1 MQKIF
6 LRISLLIYFVSYL
19 NAYGDQQLQ
28 DDIRRFAQEYL
39 DSRFVSCTYLF
50 TEGNHAILKGAKG
63 LFSMEQ
69 NEELKFDQEM
79 PIASATKVM
88 TASIILKLQA
98 RGKLNVKDTVA
109 HHLNKKSGIWENN
122 KVPQWAKEV
131 TIHHLL
137 THTSGLVE
145 YFMALDIDPGK
156 TLKDITR
163 DIANFAGKTPLAF
176 TPGSNYEYCNTNF
189 IFLGLIIE
197 HITKKDLAT
206 VYEEEIFKPLGMK
219 HTRLIPLQEA
229 IASQIEDGNI
239 VNHPIRYFAT
249 PTGFRPYL
257 TVAKHGLK
265 FLMVPF
271 ADGGV
276 ASNVEDLLIWQQALH
291 SGKVLPKNLYKLMV
305 RKHYEIPCQ
314 IIGKK
319 HYTGYGIFMI
329 EMDNG
334 EFIYHH
340 SGRAVAIRSESGYI
354 PAKNLYFAVLSNVM
368 EYIPTQLEN
377 FFNLEKPCNQL
388 DIKYFLKY
396 IIENLYN
403 NQGT

>member
-1 MQKIF
+1 MHKIF
-6 LRISLLIYFVSYL
+6 LKIFLFVHFVAISSAFGNQGLK
-19 NAYGDQQLQ
+19 
-28 DDIRRFAQEYL
+28 DDINRFAQEYL
-39 DSRFVSCTYLF
+39 DSRFISCTYLF
-50 TEGNHAILKGAKG
+50 TEGNDIILQGAKG
-63 LFSMEQ
+63 VFSMDPR
-69 NEELKFDQEM
+69 EELRFDQEM

-122 KVPQWAKEV
+122 KVPQWAKEI

-137 THTSGLVE
+137 THTSGLAE
-145 YFMALDIDPGK
+145 YFMAAEINPDK
-156 TLKDITR
+156 TLKEITR
-163 DIANFAGKTPLAF
+163 DIANFAGTTSLSF

-189 IFLGLIIE
+189 IILGLIIE

-219 HTRLIPLQEA
+219 HTRLVPLQEA
-229 IASQIEDGNI
+229 IASQTED
-239 VNHPIRYFAT
+239 VNTTHPTRYFAT
-249 PTGFRPYL
+249 PTGFKPYF
-257 TVAKHGLK
+257 TVAKYGVK
-265 FLMVPF
+265 FLMIPF

-276 ASNVEDLLIWQQALH
+276 ASNVEDLLIWQKALH
-291 SGKVLPKNLYKLMV
+291 SGKVLPKKLYKLMV

-314 IIGKK
+314 VMGKK

-368 EYIPTQLEN
+368 EYIPSQLQN
-377 FFNLEKPCNQL
+377 LFNLEKPCNQL

-396 IIENLYN
+396 IIENLYSN
-403 NQGT
+403 KDA